1 MKKSRRSKKKKFT
14 IPFDVAML
22 VLIGSL
28 MFLLFAATNWVCKTK
43 EKDDKSITDF
53 RLTYE
58 VQLLEKGWK

>member
-1 MKKSRRSKKKKFT
+1 VKKSRRAKKKKFT

-28 MFLLFAATNWVCKTK
+28 MFLLFTVTNWVCKMRD
-43 EKDDKSITDF
+43 KDDESITNF

-58 VQLLEKGWK
+58 IQLLEKGWK